1 MASKSKSKVF
11 RVAVEGDTT
20 DGRQIQRSDIEQM
33 AASFDPSVYG
43 ARVWLEHLRGY
54 YPDSVFRAYGDVT
67 AVSAEEIT
75 DGELKGKLALY
86 AEIDPTNDLIAM
98 VKARQKIY
106 TSIEIQPNFAKTGG
120 SYLVGLAVTDS
131 PASLGTEM
139 LAFSA
144 NAKSNPLASRKLSPE
159 NLFTAALE
167 TQIEFEIQ
175 DEKPSLLSRVLG
187 MMGKAQEKTKADF
200 SDIHQAVE
208 TVAQAV
214 VDAGT
219 EHEKAKAEFSEKL
232 DKLSQQLGVQ
242 QQASDEQKAKLE
254 EQQQAFN
261 ELKARLDKEPEQQFR
276 QRVPATGGDNKIET
290 DC

>member
-1 MASKSKSKVF
+1 MPSKSKSKIF

-33 AASFDPSVYG
+33 AASFNPEVYG
-43 ARVWLEHLRGY
+43 ARVWLEHMRGY
-54 YPDSVFRAYGDVT
+54 YPDSTFRAYGDVT
-67 AVSAEEIT
+67 AVTAEEIP
-75 DGELKGKLALY
+75 DGALKGKLALY
-86 AEIDPTNDLIAM
+86 AQIDPTDDLIAM
-98 VKARQKIY
+98 TKARQKIY

-144 NAKSNPLASRKLSPE
+144 NAQVNPLASRKLSPE

-167 TQIEFEIQ
+167 AQIEFETQ
-175 DEKPSLLSRVLG
+175 EEKPSLLSRVLG
-187 MMGKAQEKTKADF
+187 LMGKAQEKTKADF

-214 VDAGT
+214 VDA
-219 EHEKAKAEFSEKL
+219 EKTTSEFGDQL
-232 DKLSQQLGVQ
+232 AALSQQL
-242 QQASDEQKAKLE
+242 DESV
-254 EQQQAFN
+254 QAFDALLQEFN
-261 ELKARLDKEPEQQFR
+261 QLKDKLSAEPEHKFGKR
-276 QRVPATGGDNKIET
+276 TPATGGDETTITT

>member
-1 MASKSKSKVF
+1 MPSKSKSKIF

-33 AASFDPSVYG
+33 AASFNPEVYG
-43 ARVWLEHLRGY
+43 ARVWLEHMRGY
-54 YPDSVFRAYGDVT
+54 YPDSTFRAYGDVT
-67 AVSAEEIT
+67 AVTAEEIQ
-75 DGELKGKLALY
+75 DGALKGKLALY
-86 AEIDPTNDLIAM
+86 AQIDPTDDLIAM
-98 VKARQKIY
+98 TKARQKIY

-144 NAKSNPLASRKLSPE
+144 NAQVNPLASRKLSPE

-167 TQIEFEIQ
+167 TQIEFEVQ
-175 DEKPSLLSRVLG
+175 EEKPSLLSRVAEMLG
-187 MMGKAQEKTKADF
+187 ISQQKNKADF

-208 TVAQAV
+208 TVTQAV
-214 VDAGT
+214 VDAET
-219 EHEKAKAEFSEKL
+219 AREQEKKEFSNQLTALSEKL
-232 DKLSQQLGVQ
+232 DAKVQAFDELAQEFNQLKNKLS
-242 QQASDEQKAKLE
+242 A
-254 EQQQAFN
+254 
-261 ELKARLDKEPEQQFR
+261 EPEHKFGKR
-276 QRVPATGGDNKIET
+276 TPATGGDETTITT

>member
-1 MASKSKSKVF
+1 MPAKMKSKIF

-33 AASFDPSVYG
+33 AASFNPEVYG
-43 ARVWLEHLRGY
+43 ARVWLEHMRGY
-54 YPDSVFRAYGDVT
+54 YPDSTFRAYGDVT
-67 AVSAEEIT
+67 AVTAEEIP
-75 DGELKGKLALY
+75 DGALKGKLALY
-86 AEIDPTNDLIAM
+86 AQIDPTDDLIAM
-98 VKARQKIY
+98 TKARQKIY

-144 NAKSNPLASRKLSPE
+144 NAQVNPLASRKLSPE

-167 TQIEFEIQ
+167 TQIEFETQ
-175 DEKPSLLSRVLG
+175 GEKPSLLSRVLG
-187 MMGKAQEKTKADF
+187 LMGKAQEKTKADF

-214 VDAGT
+214 VDA
-219 EHEKAKAEFSEKL
+219 EKTASEFGDQLAALSEKL
-232 DKLSQQLGVQ
+232 DTKVQAFDELAQEFNQLKNKLS
-242 QQASDEQKAKLE
+242 A
-254 EQQQAFN
+254 
-261 ELKARLDKEPEQQFR
+261 EPEHQFGKR
-276 QRVPATGGDNKIET
+276 TPATGGDETTITT

>member
-1 MASKSKSKVF
+1 MASKTKSKVF

-33 AASFDPSVYG
+33 AASFNPSVYG
-43 ARVWLEHLRGY
+43 ARVWLEHMRGF
-54 YPDSVFRAYGDVT
+54 YPDSTFRAYGDVT
-67 AVSAEEIT
+67 SVSAEEIT

-86 AEIDPTNDLIAM
+86 AEIDPTDDLVAM

-144 NAKSNPLASRKLSPE
+144 NAQVNPLAARKQSPE
-159 NLFTAALE
+159 NMFTAAAE
-167 TQIEFEIQ
+167 TVIEFEEQ
-175 DEKPSLLSRVLG
+175 E
-187 MMGKAQEKTKADF
+187 EKTSLFSKVFGLLQKSKEKNSADF
-200 SDIHQAVE
+200 SDVHKAVE
-208 TVAQAV
+208 TVAKAV
-214 VDAGT
+214 VDA
-219 EHEKAKAEFSEKL
+219 EKDREKDKSEFSNQLAELSEKL
-232 DKLSQQLGVQ
+232 EAKAQAFDELAQEFSQLKVKLS
-242 QQASDEQKAKLE
+242 E
-254 EQQQAFN
+254 
-261 ELKARLDKEPEQQFR
+261 EPESQFR
-276 QRVPATGGDNKIET
+276 QRTPATGGDNTIKT

>member
-1 MASKSKSKVF
+1 MPAKTKSKIF

-33 AASFDPSVYG
+33 AESFNPSVYG

-54 YPDSVFRAYGDVT
+54 YPDSTFRAYGDVT
-67 AVSAEEIT
+67 SVSAEEIP

-86 AEIDPTNDLIAM
+86 AEIDPTDDLVAM

-106 TSIEIQPNFAKTGG
+106 TSVEIQPNFAKTGG

-144 NAKSNPLASRKLSPE
+144 NAQVNPLASRKQSPE
-159 NLFTAALE
+159 NLFTAAVE
-167 TQIEFEIQ
+167 TAIEFETQ
-175 DEKPSLLSRVLG
+175 EEKPSLLSRVLG

-214 VDAGT
+214 VDSDK
-219 EHEKAKAEFSEKL
+219 ERESDKSEFSNQLNAFSEQLEANKNAYDEL
-232 DKLSQQLGVQ
+232 KQEFSQLKTKLSG
-242 QQASDEQKAKLE
+242 
-254 EQQQAFN
+254 
-261 ELKARLDKEPEQQFR
+261 EPESQFR
-276 QRVPATGGDNKIET
+276 QRTPATGGDTTIKT

>member
-1 MASKSKSKVF
+1 MASKTKSKLF
-11 RVAVEGDTT
+11 RVAVEGDTS

-33 AASFDPSVYG
+33 AASFNPSVYG
-43 ARVWLEHLRGY
+43 ARVWLEHMRGY

-67 AVSAEEIT
+67 AVSAEEIK

-86 AEIDPTNDLIAM
+86 AQIDPTDDLVAM
-98 VKARQKIY
+98 VNARQKIY

-144 NAKSNPLASRKLSPE
+144 NAQVNPLASRKLSPE

-167 TQIEFEIQ
+167 TQIEFEVLE
-175 DEKPSLLSRVLG
+175 EKPSLLSRVLG

-200 SDIHQAVE
+200 TDIHQAVE

-214 VDAGT
+214 VDAET
-219 EHEKAKAEFSEKL
+219 ERAQEKAEFSNQLTAVSQKL
-232 DKLSQQLGVQ
+232 D
-242 QQASDEQKAKLE
+242 AKA
-254 EQQQAFN
+254 QAFD
-261 ELKARLDKEPEQQFR
+261 ELAQEFNQLKEQLSAEPEHQFGKR
-276 QRVPATGGDNKIET
+276 TPATGGDNIIKT

>member
-11 RVAVEGDTT
+11 RVAVEGATT
-20 DGRQIQRSDIEQM
+20 DGRTIQRSDIQQM
-33 AASFDPSVYG
+33 ADSFSQQTYG
-43 ARVWLEHLRGY
+43 ARVWVEHIRGY
-54 YPDSVFRAYGDVT
+54 TADSPFRAYGDVT
-67 AVSAEEIT
+67 AVTAEEIQ
-75 DGELKGKLALY
+75 DGDLKGKLALY
-86 AEIDPTNDLIAM
+86 AQIDPTDDLIAM

-106 TSIEIQPNFAKTGG
+106 TSIEMQPNFPATKG

-139 LAFSA
+139 LTFSA
-144 NAKSNPLASRKLSPE
+144 SAQQNPLSVRKLSPE

-187 MMGKAQEKTKADF
+187 LMGKAQEKTKADF
-200 SDIHQAVE
+200 SDIHKAVE

-219 EHEKAKAEFSEKL
+219 EHEKEKAEFSEKL
-232 DKLSQQLGVQ
+232 EQLSQRLGV
-242 QQASDEQKAKLE
+242 
-254 EQQQAFN
+254 QQQAFN
-261 ELKARLDKEPEQQFR
+261 ELKVRLDKEPEQQFR
-276 QRVPATGGDNKIET
+276 QRHPATGGDNKIET